1 MSQLYTMD
9 SGAPL
14 SKADSIA
21 AAITAWAL
29 TEPPEF
35 EGNVCNVTIVDPY
48 ARIAPLRTPQLKV
61 NAMFIF
67 KPIEDAMGRTVV
79 LGAPNTDIQFHVH
92 RHTNKRASPHDT
104 DGRTNAKRLLLL
116 EDEDTKE

>member
-9 SGAPL
+9 SAAPL

-21 AAITAWAL
+21 AATSAWAP
-29 TEPPEF
+29 TVPPEF
-35 EGNVCNVTIVDPY
+35 EGNVCNVTIVD
-48 ARIAPLRTPQLKV
+48 ANRRIAPLRTPQLKV
-61 NAMFIF
+61 NATFIF

-92 RHTNKRASPHDT
+92 RRTIKRASPHDT

-116 EDEDTKE
+116 EDDDAKE

>member
-1 MSQLYTMD
+1 MD
-9 SGAPL
+9 STAPL
-14 SKADSIA
+14 SKSDSIA
-21 AAITAWAL
+21 AAITAWAPTL
-29 TEPPEF
+29 PPVF
-35 EGNVCNVTIVDPY
+35 KGNVCSVTIVDAN

-61 NAMFIF
+61 NSTFIF

-92 RHTNKRASPHDT
+92 RHKNKRASSYDT

-116 EDEDTKE
+116 EDDDAKE